1 MLFKINFLAHVHEE
15 TNSLRLFKVANS
27 GLHAYIIKYF
37 SHRQKY
43 SLFQAKIRAILE
55 FQIWLP
61 TTINGPLTNQ
71 MRLIYTRLTN
81 EMRLIYQIDQS
92 DAHRQ
97 SER

>member
-55 FQIWLP
+55 FQI
-61 TTINGPLTNQ
+61 
-71 MRLIYTRLTN
+71 
-81 EMRLIYQIDQS
+81 
-92 DAHRQ
+92 
-97 SER
+97 